1 MIVLY
6 FHCVSTP
13 DEETRRRRNLSTCYF
28 QIFISNKSNQFATHY
43 TKMSSRDR
51 PNAKSLPDIWYDEP
65 VTYKTK
71 TSLPLPEMGTGFSN
85 NNRTLTNVW

>member
-1 MIVLY
+1 
-6 FHCVSTP
+6 
-13 DEETRRRRNLSTCYF
+13 
-28 QIFISNKSNQFATHY
+28 
-43 TKMSSRDR
+43 MSSRDR

-71 TSLPLPEMGTGFSN
+71 TSLPKPEMGTGFSN